1 MASLRGNTPM
11 TSEKSV
17 HSEHLL
23 RQVVPQLCA
32 LAGECKPE
40 LAAALEAL
48 GHAAGDDQSV
58 VALQQAFSHLSE
70 LIMRSDPST
79 RSAGHSPLI
88 SRPDSMT
95 DPADIKLMQGVL
107 QNLIIPTTL
116 EPLARDIRQSLG
128 KADGAAARQRLAAQL
143 IHLMAESKAHAEQRQ
158 RELQDFLKATV
169 GRLIQLEAALTQAQ
183 TTTRAGSEEL
193 TQARQ
198 VTEAQFIQLR
208 SVSTESDD
216 LDQLKAFIG
225 DHLEHLQGH
234 LRQQDTIGDQN
245 QRRLEETLNALGNQ
259 VAHLSAE
266 TVSLRSRL
274 DVTTEEAL
282 RDPLTGAYNRLAY
295 DRRAALEVARWRSD
309 SGSLSMIICDIDHF
323 KRINDTF
330 GHAAGDKV
338 LKEVVRLLQDQLR
351 SSDFIARYGG
361 EEFVVLLNGAGEDA
375 ALRIAEKLRRTVKSA
390 PFRSRGERVPVTISC
405 GVGTFSGEDT
415 LEMVFDRTDTAL
427 YAAKTQGRDRCVP
440 AASKAA

>member
-1 MASLRGNTPM
+1 MASLSGKTPM
-11 TSEKSV
+11 TSEETV

-23 RQVVPQLCA
+23 RRVVLQLCA
-32 LAGECKPE
+32 LAGPCKPE
-40 LAAALEAL
+40 LAAPLAAL
-48 GHAAGDDQSV
+48 GRAAGDDQSD
-58 VALQQAFSHLSE
+58 VALQQAFSKLSE
-70 LIMRSDPST
+70 LMMRSDPST
-79 RSAGHSPLI
+79 CPASDSLAI

-116 EPLARDIRQSLG
+116 EPLARGIRQSLG
-128 KADGAAARQRLAAQL
+128 KVDTAAAGQRLAAQV

-216 LDQLKAFIG
+216 LDQLKAFIA

-234 LRQQDTIGDQN
+234 LRQQDTVGDQN
-245 QRRLEETLNALGNQ
+245 QRRLEETLSALGNQ
-259 VAHLSAE
+259 VAQLSVE

-309 SGSLSMIICDIDHF
+309 SGNLSMIICDIDHF

-361 EEFVVLLNGAGEDA
+361 EEFVVLLNGAAEDA

-415 LEMVFDRTDTAL
+415 LEQVFDRTDTAL
-427 YAAKTQGRDRCVP
+427 YAAKAQGRDRCIS
-440 AASKAA
+440 AMSKVA